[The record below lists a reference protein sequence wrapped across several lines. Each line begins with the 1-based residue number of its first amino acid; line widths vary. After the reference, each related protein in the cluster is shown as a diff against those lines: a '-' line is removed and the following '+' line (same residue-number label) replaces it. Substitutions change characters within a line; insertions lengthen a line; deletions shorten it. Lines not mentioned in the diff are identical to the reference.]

1 MPKPLKAPSLAR
13 SVPKPLKVPSL
24 ARSVP
29 KPLSIFA
36 LATVRPSLVAT
47 SHPRPSLARSVPKP
61 LSIFAVGTSAGPC
74 CEVISLN
81 IRCSHFGPALS
92 LPAVLVKKSESEVR
106 VIFWSLNF
114 LKLEYN

>member
-1 MPKPLKAPSLAR
+1 MH
-13 SVPKPLKVPSL
+13 
-24 ARSVP
+24 

-47 SHPRPSLARSVPKP
+47 SHPRPRLARSVPKP

-81 IRCSHFGPALS
+81 LRCSHFGPALS
-92 LPAVLVKKSESEVR
+92 LPAVPANDPLPTSCEKVKVKSEGY
-106 VIFWSLNF
+106 F
-114 LKLEYN
+114 LVFKFLET

>member
-1 MPKPLKAPSLAR
+1 MPSLAR

-81 IRCSHFGPALS
+81 LRCSHFGPALS
-92 LPAVLVKKSESEVR
+92 LPAVPANDPLPTSCESESEVK
-106 VIFWSLNF
+106 VKVKVSDQFFGL
-114 LKLEYN
+114 